1 MRKSAAN
8 YSQGHTLILH
18 IMSDIKRNQHRSE
31 RDSWKINTINGC
43 ERCVTVTDNIMKTTR
58 AVRVLHSNSHSDAI
72 VVQNA
77 LPVCRH
83 SVCVSRC
90 RGNREHINTREKKK
104 RSEWERNWEI
114 EDKPLWLAGMKQ
126 QMHPDRALLLCVCV
140 CVVDKQWPL
149 KQHYNTRS
157 FHRLLLPVPT
167 NSSM

>member
-104 RSEWERNWEI
+104 EASERETEKSR
-114 EDKPLWLAGMKQ
+114 
-126 QMHPDRALLLCVCV
+126 
-140 CVVDKQWPL
+140 
-149 KQHYNTRS
+149 
-157 FHRLLLPVPT
+157 T
-167 NSSM
+167 NPYD

>member
-43 ERCVTVTDNIMKTTR
+43 ARRAACVTVTDNIKKTTW
-58 AVRVLHSNSHSDAI
+58 AVRVLHSSSHSDAI

-83 SVCVSRC
+83 SVCVSC
-90 RGNREHINTREKKK
+90 CCSNCEHINTREKK
-104 RSEWERNWEI
+104 EWVREKLRNREQTHMTSRN
-114 EDKPLWLAGMKQ
+114 EKANAFRRGFT
-126 QMHPDRALLLCVCV
+126 AVCV
-140 CVVDKQWPL
+140 CCGLAVGPKATL
-149 KQHYNTRS
+149 
-157 FHRLLLPVPT
+157 
-167 NSSM
+167 